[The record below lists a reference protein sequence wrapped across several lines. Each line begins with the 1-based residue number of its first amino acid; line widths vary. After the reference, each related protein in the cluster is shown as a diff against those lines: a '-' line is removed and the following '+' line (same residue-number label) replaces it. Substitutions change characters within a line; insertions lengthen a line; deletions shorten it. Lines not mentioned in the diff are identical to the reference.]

1 MLSLQQRVKTIR
13 KRTAVVRTMAATVV
27 CLLFLSFT
35 IEAREMVVTAKQPLV
50 GSSASFT
57 L

>member
-1 MLSLQQRVKTIR
+1 MLSLQQREKIIR

-27 CLLFLSFT
+27 CLLLLSFT